1 MFNHKC
7 WLSDA
12 DSKADDGAGAD
23 PDADAEWT

>member
-12 DSKADDGAGAD
+12 DSEVDDGAGAD